1 MMIPLLIYEA
11 LPTIYT
17 LFGLSLLISS
27 DLPLVLFSAN
37 IFYFVGST
45 IWIMRSA
52 HRRTDNIKAL
62 NKRWLWPDLVYEFKP
77 FLQILMGAL
86 MLRLPLGGVSIAA
99 FMLILIAARHL
110 LKRQANRKCVS
121 FLFA

>member
-1 MMIPLLIYEA
+1 MIPVLIYEA
-11 LPTIYT
+11 LPAVYT

-52 HRRTDNIKAL
+52 HRRTDNVKAL
-62 NKRWLWPDLVYEFKP
+62 SKRWLLPDLVYEFKP
-77 FLQILMGAL
+77 FLQILMGGL
-86 MLRLPLGGVSIAA
+86 MLRLPFGGATAA
-99 FMLILIAARHL
+99 AAIVILIAARHL
-110 LKRQANRKCVS
+110 LKRQANRKCIS
-121 FLFA
+121 YLFA